1 VLFGVIFFVVA
12 IVRVSI
18 LLVALKKLTT
28 LIFLYLRLF
37 VFIFLFLFLF
47 TVIFAYNIQVAA
59 NQSSINDGYSLY
71 FQCLIYAEP
80 NCSLDDSVSNYNLVM
95 LKGFA
100 ISSLGLFIFLI
111 FFFSWDACKFYFGV
125 LKVVALGVYH
135 RDLSEIR
142 TAGRMMWS
150 SRTTPS
156 VTGGSS
162 LTVSTQSGVEGEA
175 MDQIRREQE
184 EESSSSRSDDE
195 ESKKDDDDNEKD
207 SSDEESSEKDD

>member
-1 VLFGVIFFVVA
+1 MV
-12 IVRVSI
+12 
-18 LLVALKKLTT
+18 T
-28 LIFLYLRLF
+28 
-37 VFIFLFLFLF
+37 
-47 TVIFAYNIQVAA
+47 
-59 NQSSINDGYSLY
+59 
-71 FQCLIYAEP
+71 
-80 NCSLDDSVSNYNLVM
+80 
-95 LKGFA
+95 
-100 ISSLGLFIFLI
+100 
-111 FFFSWDACKFYFGV
+111 
-125 LKVVALGVYH
+125 LGVYH

-150 SRTTPS
+150 SRNTPS

>member
-111 FFFSWDACKFYFGV
+111 FFFSWDACKFYYGV
-125 LKVVALGVYH
+125 LKMVTLGVYH

-150 SRTTPS
+150 SRNTPS

-162 LTVSTQSGVEGEA
+162 LTDSTQSGAEGGA

-184 EESSSSRSDDE
+184 EQSSSDDE
-195 ESKKDDDDNEKD
+195 ESKKDDDDNNEKED